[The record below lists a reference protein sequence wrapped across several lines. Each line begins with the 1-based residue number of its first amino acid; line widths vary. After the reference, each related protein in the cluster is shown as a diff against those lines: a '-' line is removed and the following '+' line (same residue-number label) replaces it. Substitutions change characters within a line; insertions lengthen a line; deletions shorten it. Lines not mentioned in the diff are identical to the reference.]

1 MEKETANTVEKA
13 LGRAMERKEKEKERI
28 TGTLDRHPQETCAR
42 GDTTGGRIGL
52 ALLTQILK
60 GCGSTC

>member
-1 MEKETANTVEKA
+1 MVGDMRENMHVS
-13 LGRAMERKEKEKERI
+13 L
-28 TGTLDRHPQETCAR
+28 LFCAR